1 MLHDSKVGCF
11 ACIAICRSHVL
22 ICTSFSSC
30 SLFLELHHAGHAP
43 AQRQAVLLRR
53 CVWLVCAGLRMGFR
67 GQCSGFW
74 GQSCTCQTK
83 ELNPF
88 FFMRTRV
95 PAVCAL
101 LLELCTPRQRQIFR
115 YRRMS
120 CVAEA
125 LVGALETSDI
135 PALHTRLQNESPT
148 PH

>member
-74 GQSCTCQTK
+74 GQSWHMPAKRVEPIFLHAYPGTSGLCSS
-83 ELNPF
+83 P
-88 FFMRTRV
+88 RTLHTTSA
-95 PAVCAL
+95 PDF
-101 LLELCTPRQRQIFR
+101 QISSDVLRGRSLGGCSGNFR
-115 YRRMS
+115 YTRTPYTL
-120 CVAEA
+120 AE
-125 LVGALETSDI
+125 
-135 PALHTRLQNESPT
+135 
-148 PH
+148 